1 MCQVSYD
8 ECLDFCDRLTEIA
21 RQQGILPEGYCFSLP
36 TEAQWELA
44 YSCGKEIVLPDNL
57 EKVAWMDF
65 HDANTG
71 AYPVGQK
78 EPNAWGFH
86 DMLGN
91 VWELCADFYHSHVCM
106 AAIPSTGKRI
116 PAIYQPILVYQSPPS
131 GEECFLSY
139 LIMRKRY
146 LVKDIMLIQEEPV
159 PD

>member
-71 AYPVGQK
+71 AYPVGK
-78 EPNAWGFH
+78 KNPMHGGF
-86 DMLGN
+86 MTCWAMYGSYVRIFIILI
-91 VWELCADFYHSHVCM
+91 VCM

-139 LIMRKRY
+139 PIMRKRY